1 MLYGVTD
8 VVEATEKQMSEVF
21 YINCNFQKYHE
32 KFLFFFSCFLG
43 SPAN

>member
-21 YINCNFQKYHE
+21 SINCNFQKYQ
-32 KFLFFFSCFLG
+32 FFFFAFSGLLLID
-43 SPAN
+43 S